1 MDVGRGWM
9 SNNAIFGGG
18 VLLRRAE
25 LRAARGKNGAYI
37 VEDGGFHFNVI
48 LKQDEYEDH
57 ICND

>member
-1 MDVGRGWM
+1 M